1 MAFKIQANPTF
12 KINVA
17 IPTPGE
23 KAQILSVT
31 FRHKRKKEVTSWLA
45 AANAAGDQASLL
57 EVIADWDYPGGVTPE
72 TVDELLESYPGA
84 GLALYRGYLDE
95 LNGAERKN

>member
-45 AANAAGDQASLL
+45 AANAAGLSQLF
-57 EVIADWDYPGGVTPE
+57 
-72 TVDELLESYPGA
+72 
-84 GLALYRGYLDE
+84 GLAGQVRTRPHA
-95 LNGAERKN
+95 GAP